1 VQSSMP
7 MALRQSLQLTVMIAV
22 STSFH
27 YALRMSKNR
36 LLGGK
41 LSNFFILVSSCGPT
55 VELITSTHTLQ
66 QKLHQ
71 LLQVSLLTEVRI
83 LNN

>member
-1 VQSSMP
+1 MRYVCQ
-7 MALRQSLQLTVMIAV
+7 RIDYWEV
-22 STSFH
+22 SCPI
-27 YALRMSKNR
+27 
-36 LLGGK
+36 
-41 LSNFFILVSSCGPT
+41 FFILVSTCGPT